1 MEVQFWD
8 KERHELRTR
17 PDQRFKA
24 QHRERNVSLVKKRD
38 NVPIWSR
45 RSNMKRHETVSGVAA
60 KDRFGIGEDDGNVEE
75 PHDRSQAMD
84 VMRSWAGKPVNWQEI
99 EAGSHLSPLASPHTQ
114 SSAAKRERLA
124 REGKRRAN
132 TVISRTPQPTSTAN
146 RLGTDQGMSSK
157 VKDGP
162 DHVSEHQPSES
173 EHSES
178 SHDEGSQDPSLPGD
192 GDNHQGLFEHTE
204 THAEENYP
212 QKSEQKGMDNDHD
225 PQLQTS
231 DSGYGLSDDA
241 QIIRRD
247 FGVWNPSDKQGRDH
261 VSLPKSP
268 IIDQSIDETDNG
280 KKEIVSDNGNKP
292 YQEETPT
299 ETPPDPNKYEHHSA
313 GVQLPPS
320 EPKAPFIDA
329 SYGYIPVGGHFDQ
342 QIYEAEEAPESPPT
356 PGIIE
361 KINRDSQA
369 MSPRSDHMEHIDPQR
384 SFLRSEQNKSPHTI
398 QSPDTTRLAGDESP
412 DAQQKPPG
420 HDSAKSPT
428 TQSKS
433 ERNDHLKSP
442 GLKSSSSEPGGV
454 IVKAV
459 SIQDQV
465 REDDDAK
472 AQLSSDAPLRESN
485 RASSHEP
492 QRPRSSR
499 PDHSY
504 DAGSDRDS
512 LVVSPVRSV
521 RYPYSH

>member
-1 MEVQFWD
+1 
-8 KERHELRTR
+8 
-17 PDQRFKA
+17 
-24 QHRERNVSLVKKRD
+24 
-38 NVPIWSR
+38 
-45 RSNMKRHETVSGVAA
+45 MKRHETVSGVAA

-75 PHDRSQAMD
+75 PHDRSQ
-84 VMRSWAGKPVNWQEI
+84 VMNVWRSWADDKVNWQEI
-99 EAGSHLSPLASPHTQ
+99 DPGSHLSPLASPHTQ

-124 REGKRRAN
+124 REGKPRAN
-132 TVISRTPQPTSTAN
+132 SVISRIPVSTSSAN
-146 RLGTDQGMSSK
+146 RIRTDQGMSQK
-157 VKDGP
+157 VKDDP

-204 THAEENYP
+204 RHAEENYP
-212 QKSEQKGMDNDHD
+212 QKSEQTGMDIDHD
-225 PQLQTS
+225 PQVQTS

-247 FGVWNPSDKQGRDH
+247 FGVCNPSDEQGRDH

-280 KKEIVSDNGNKP
+280 EKEIVSDNGNKP
-292 YQEETPT
+292 YQEETSP
-299 ETPPDPNKYEHHSA
+299 ETPPDPNKYEHHNA
-313 GVQLPPS
+313 DVQLPPS
-320 EPKAPFIDA
+320 EPKAPLIDA
-329 SYGYIPVGGHFDQ
+329 SHGHIPVGEHFDQ

-369 MSPRSDHMEHIDPQR
+369 ISPRSDHMEHIDPQR
-384 SFLRSEQNKSPHTI
+384 SFLRSEQNRSPHTI
-398 QSPDTTRLAGDESP
+398 QSPDTTHLAGDESP

-442 GLKSSSSEPGGV
+442 GLKSTSSEPGGV
-454 IVKAV
+454 TVKAV

-465 REDDDAK
+465 REDEDAK
-472 AQLSSDAPLRESN
+472 AQLSSDAPLVENN
-485 RASSHEP
+485 RASSHDL

-499 PDHSY
+499 RDHSY
-504 DAGSDRDS
+504 DVGSDRDS
-512 LVVSPVRSV
+512 LVVSPARSV
-521 RYPYSH
+521 RYPCSY